1 MDMNSSPPAGT
12 RPAAGVG
19 RKRSQLA
26 ALLAAGAVVAGGLL
40 AAAPASAATGTVVG
54 VASGRCVDVP
64 GASQTNGT
72 QLQLWDCHG
81 GTNQSFTST
90 ASGQFQVYGSK
101 CLDAAGTGAGA
112 KVQIWDCSGGANQQ
126 WTIGA
131 DGSIRGVQSGLCLD
145 AANARTAN
153 GTLLQL
159 WTCNGGGNQ
168 KWTVAGGGTT
178 PPPPGSPAVDNNFPV
193 VREAAYGDNRY
204 TVYRPADP
212 QAVGGTLPVVVF
224 GNGACAHTD
233 NSEDRQILSF
243 IASKGFA
250 VVDIGSADGSPNGLS
265 SGSPN
270 PSLLTDAITWAQRE
284 QTRSGSPLQQH
295 LNLAE
300 VAAAGHSCGGLE
312 ALVAGEYSRVSA
324 VVSLD
329 SGFFADGSFGYSRN
343 ELTKLHSPVL
353 YLSGGP
359 SDIAYTNTVDNYN
372 LTTVPAVLAVQPQAG
387 HTGFIT
393 GGQVTDGMT
402 AVVSFLDMVLN
413 GNQTA
418 RAYILGPSGLAAK
431 APWSV
436 SSKNF

>member
-1 MDMNSSPPAGT
+1 MYGSPPRT
-12 RPAAGVG
+12 RPAPAPSAGRRLRG
-19 RKRSQLA
+19 LT
-26 ALLAAGAVVAGGLL
+26 ALLATGAVVAGGLL
-40 AAAPASAATGTVVG
+40 TATAASAATGTITG

-64 GASQTNGT
+64 GASQANGT

-81 GTNQSFTST
+81 GSNQSFTST
-90 ASGQFQVYGSK
+90 SSKQLQVYGSK
-101 CLDAAGTGAGA
+101 CLDAAGTNAGA
-112 KVQIWDCSGGANQQ
+112 KVQIWDCSGRANQQ
-126 WTIGA
+126 WNLNSDGTIT
-131 DGSIRGVQSGLCLD
+131 GVQSGLCLD
-145 AANARTAN
+145 AANAGTGN
-153 GTLLQL
+153 GTPLQV

-168 KWTVAGGGTT
+168 RWTVSGGST
-178 PPPPGSPAVDNNFPV
+178 PPPADGTAMANDFPV

-212 QAVGGTLPVVVF
+212 AAVGRTLPVVAF

-265 SGSPN
+265 SGSPV

-284 QTRSGSPLQQH
+284 QVRSGAPLQQH
-295 LNLAE
+295 LDLAE
-300 VAAAGHSCGGLE
+300 VATAGHSCGGLE
-312 ALVAGEYSRVSA
+312 ALVAGEDSRVSA

-329 SGFFADGSFGYSRN
+329 SGFFADASFGYSRG
-343 ELTKLHSPVL
+343 ELAKLHSPVL
-353 YLSGGP
+353 YMDGGP
-359 SDIAYTNTVDNYN
+359 SDIAYDNTRANYD
-372 LTTVPAVLAVQPQAG
+372 LTGVPAVLAEQPQAG

-393 GGQVTDGMT
+393 GAQATDGMT

-418 RAYILGPSGLAAK
+418 RSYMLDPSGLAAK
-431 APWSV
+431 YPWQV
-436 SSKNF
+436 THKNF